1 LRNSNPDF
9 ATSIGGFLAVRRL
22 DAMRGL
28 GYRAA
33 DFGGI
38 PTKKLRV
45 TIVVFQTTSGG
56 DHSRRGWGDCMLKR
70 YLSMLSISGGA
81 AMTMALW
88 AGQDEP
94 LPAPRAMP
102 KLKPPLASVKLPDGD
117 KKSPSQS
124 KTPMDV
130 DTSFDPPT
138 LPPLDAKQKAAKPI
152 TAEVDLPP
160 APKTEFKAASKSS
173 PMPVKP
179 TQEVVPDEK
188 RIGVSAKPSV
198 EIRQSMPGEVRYGQP
213 IPVDLVVVN
222 SGPVMVEKVIVT
234 QDLAKGVDLLSAS
247 PNPTRSGDTLIWSLG
262 EMEPRQ
268 SRSIKLKLGLRMGE
282 AEPELKCNAKVKYES
297 AVASVAKVYQPKLVV
312 ETTSPVN
319 GVVNGK
325 MKMEIKI
332 SNVGNSAAK
341 SVILR
346 APLPPEVS
354 HQFGPDLEN
363 DLGRLEAGESR
374 LVPLSLTGVKSGKTT
389 GKIIVST
396 DGAPSVEKTIPIEI
410 LQVHV
415 GLTAK
420 APKTRFLH
428 RPNDYQFTVTNK
440 GPAEATEA
448 KLTAALP
455 KGISFVHASESGQYD
470 AGKHEVVWAVGNV
483 KPGETREITMT
494 GVATE
499 LGDQQCKAMLAA
511 NGIQQEAMCA
521 TMVQGVAAMQMEVV
535 DTVDPLEV
543 GGTTIF
549 AIKVVNQG
557 TAVQQNLQVT
567 CVCPSA
573 MQPLDTRAPVKHKIE
588 GQRVVFEKA
597 PLLEPRDEMIF
608 KVKCK
613 GLKPGD
619 ARFRVEAVSDQQ
631 IKPLIKEEAT
641 RIFGDTP

>member
-1 LRNSNPDF
+1 
-9 ATSIGGFLAVRRL
+9 
-22 DAMRGL
+22 
-28 GYRAA
+28 
-33 DFGGI
+33 
-38 PTKKLRV
+38 
-45 TIVVFQTTSGG
+45 
-56 DHSRRGWGDCMLKR
+56 MLKR
-70 YLSMLSISGGA
+70 YLSMLSIGGGA
-81 AMTMALW
+81 VVTLALW

-102 KLKPPLASVKLPDGD
+102 KLKPPATGLAPANGD
-117 KKSPSQS
+117 KAAEKSADLS
-124 KTPMDV
+124 KKPANAES
-130 DTSFDPPT
+130 SFDPPE
-138 LPPLDAKQKAAKPI
+138 LPSLNATPKAAKP
-152 TAEVDLPP
+152 TPHEVDLPP
-160 APKTEFKAASKSS
+160 APKTEFKAASKSAP
-173 PMPVKP
+173 PMAKP
-179 TQEVVPDEK
+179 NEDVAPDEK

-198 EIRQSMPGEVRYGQP
+198 EIRQSMPGEVRFGQA
-213 IPVDLVVVN
+213 IPVDLVVLN
-222 SGPVMVEKVIVT
+222 SGSVMVEKVIVT
-234 QDLAKGVDLLSAS
+234 QDLAKGVEVLSAS
-247 PNPTRSGDTLIWSLG
+247 PNPTRSGDTLIWSIG

-268 SRSIKLKLGLRMGE
+268 SRSIKLKLSLRMGE

-312 ETTSPVN
+312 ETTSPLN

-332 SNVGNSAAK
+332 SNVGNTAAK
-341 SVILR
+341 SVVLR

-374 LVPLSLTGVKSGKTT
+374 IVPLALTGVKPGKTT
-389 GKIIVST
+389 GKIMVST

-410 LQVHV
+410 LQVNL
-415 GLTAK
+415 GLAAK
-420 APKTRFLH
+420 SSKTRFLH
-428 RPNDYQFTVTNK
+428 RPNDYHFTLTNK
-440 GPAEATEA
+440 GPAEASDA

-455 KGISFVHASESGQYD
+455 KGISFVHAGDGGQYD
-470 AGKHEVVWAVGNV
+470 AGKHEVVWAVGSL

-494 GVATE
+494 GVAAE
-499 LGDQQCKAMLAA
+499 LGDQQCKAVLSS
-511 NGIQQEAMCA
+511 NGIQHEAVCA

-543 GGTTIF
+543 GGTTIY

-557 TAVQQNLQVT
+557 SAVQQNLQVT
-567 CVCPSA
+567 CVCPPE
-573 MQPLDTRAPVKHKIE
+573 MQPLDTRAPVKHKID

-631 IKPLIKEEAT
+631 IKPLVKEEAT